1 VNHCYDSRSPPF
13 MLYATRKLRF
23 SRWKQKIA
31 CKRDVVCMRSLVQL
45 SFFLIRSFSIPRTRT
60 ESKVLVHHPD
70 FSRVS
75 AFRYPHPLAF
85 SLPHLPLF
93 LLHLLPASRLAP
105 AQALWLLN
113 NVVVEDKSEMNTLA
127 CQRARVHALPMAWN
141 ERTLRHRIARGRS
154 WTKAIWHAADDGH
167 DIHDCPATRARSYP
181 LFLFIAEYTFIY
193 HSANATFWGFIR
205 RPLKKIPATKTE
217 FWSNDRCQRSCT
229 AYHPPAYIRWHLA
242 RPDVEIYWAE
252 TSWLNRWCYV
262 RLPALVLSFC
272 CTADRWLSRM

>member
-75 AFRYPHPLAF
+75 AFRYPHPLAL

-205 RPLKKIPATKTE
+205 RPLKKNYQQRKRNSEATIVVSAVVPRIILPRT
-217 FWSNDRCQRSCT
+217 FVGIWLGLTWR
-229 AYHPPAYIRWHLA
+229 YIGL
-242 RPDVEIYWAE
+242 RPRDSTGNA
-252 TSWLNRWCYV
+252 TSGYQL
-262 RLPALVLSFC
+262 
-272 CTADRWLSRM
+272 